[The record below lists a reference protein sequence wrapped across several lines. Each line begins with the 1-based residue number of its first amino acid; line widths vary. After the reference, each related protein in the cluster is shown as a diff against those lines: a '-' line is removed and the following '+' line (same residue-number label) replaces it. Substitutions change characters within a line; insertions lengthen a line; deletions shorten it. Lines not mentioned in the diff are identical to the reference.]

1 MLPPRGTS
9 KVEDF
14 DLQDHIEFEEEV
26 NAEADDASASG
37 SQPEDEEIIPKF
49 R

>member
-14 DLQDHIEFEEEV
+14 DLTAHVEFEEEV
-26 NAEADDASASG
+26 NPEAEEASASG